1 MKTTVLVML
10 FTVCISSLVFAQS
23 SYNSIN
29 LNCDKIEEINTSPPA
44 SLSEFLRGVK
54 IAVYNDSENPSFSQ
68 AMEQYLKDLGFN
80 QVYGLPIDEF
90 IMEKSISNYGSLCDI
105 TRVDLEY
112 KFDGGYLYGFELIFE
127 SFCSDFKD
135 DFGKYTYPR
144 FLMYSNKKFSAGNS
158 FKTNFYNALISCYNK
173 RKGEYN
179 PYFKIKSPQ
188 KITCWNE
195 SSLKQYFSTKKNVT
209 IEGVYEKT
217 TGSPKFKVALKQI
230 NGTYYL
236 IYLSGSSRSDI
247 WSEGE
252 IKAILEPS
260 ATGNLYKAYWIMP
273 GKGIK
278 EDFYISFENGIMNVF
293 DNKKNKDVYLKM
305 FPTASSNISPNS
317 GNLPSNLISTGTGFA
332 ISSKGYIVTNYHVI
346 EDASSIKIRG
356 INNNFS
362 SSYSAT
368 VIASDK
374 NSDLAILKI
383 NDSKFTSLG
392 TIPYTISTKTSDVGS
407 SVYVLGYP
415 LLSTMG
421 QEVKVTNGIISSK
434 SGYSGDISSYQ
445 ISAPI
450 QPGNSGGPLLDTK
463 GNIVGIINAKHKL
476 AENASYAIKSNYLL
490 NLIESLDQ
498 PPALQSI
505 NSLNGKSFTEQLK
518 VVKNYTYIIE
528 IY

>member
-1 MKTTVLVML
+1 MKTGILVVLFVIV
-10 FTVCISSLVFAQS
+10 FTVDIFSQNCDNIIETNLYVPEDFYSYLKGVKYASLFIPDDVSEDEDDWSALKIYLENLGFEVVNKWEAKKMNKADIVYVYVSKEFDGAYLKNIKLNFIALLVDGNILKQWIFKSKKQISLYNEANNLQQS
-23 SYNSIN
+23 YLNCYNS
-29 LNCDKIEEINTSPPA
+29 A
-44 SLSEFLRGVK
+44 
-54 IAVYNDSENPSFSQ
+54 Y
-68 AMEQYLKDLGFN
+68 
-80 QVYGLPIDEF
+80 
-90 IMEKSISNYGSLCDI
+90 SNYKPSYD
-105 TRVDLEY
+105 TNY
-112 KFDGGYLYGFELIFE
+112 KIRLP
-127 SFCSDFKD
+127 K
-135 DFGKYTYPR
+135 KY
-144 FLMYSNKKFSAGNS
+144 
-158 FKTNFYNALISCYNK
+158 
-173 RKGEYN
+173 
-179 PYFKIKSPQ
+179 
-188 KITCWNE
+188 TCWNLT
-195 SSLKQYFSTKKNVT
+195 SLKGYYSDLKNLS
-209 IEGVYEKT
+209 IEGIYEST
-217 TGSPKFKVALKQI
+217 SNSPKYKLALKKI
-230 NGTYYL
+230 NGILHL
-236 IYLSGSSRSDI
+236 IYLSGAEYVDD
-247 WSEGE
+247 WQEGE
-252 IKAILEPS
+252 IKAILEPT
-260 ATGNLYKAYWIMP
+260 ATGNLYKAYWIMAS
-273 GKGIK
+273 KK
-278 EDFYISFENGIMNVF
+278 MNENFYISFENGLMNVL

-305 FPTASSNISPNS
+305 FPTTSSNSTPNS

-346 EDASSIKIRG
+346 EDASSIKVRG
-356 INNNFS
+356 VNNNFS
-362 SSYSAT
+362 SSYSAS

-463 GNIVGIINAKHKL
+463 GNIIGVINAKHKL

-498 PPALQSI
+498 PPVLQSI

-518 VVKNYTYIIE
+518 VVKNFTYILE